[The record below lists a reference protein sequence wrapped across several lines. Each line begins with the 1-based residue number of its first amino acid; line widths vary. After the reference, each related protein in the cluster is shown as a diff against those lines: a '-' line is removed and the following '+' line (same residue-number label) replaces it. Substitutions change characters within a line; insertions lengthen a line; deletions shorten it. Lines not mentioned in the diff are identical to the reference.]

1 MEVNV
6 FHLEVSAYMKVFLK
20 VSSFFS
26 LFLYPVLIC
35 LSGFSLAVAWD
46 VAFLLSCCTL
56 HCVTRSLEEIRGY
69 YRNAYYKRGE
79 NMGFLLHHPPQ

>member
-26 LFLYPVLIC
+26 LFLYLVLIC
-35 LSGFSLAVAWD
+35 LSGFSLAVA
-46 VAFLLSCCTL
+46 
-56 HCVTRSLEEIRGY
+56 
-69 YRNAYYKRGE
+69 
-79 NMGFLLHHPPQ
+79 